1 MIHVCQLPYHCNT
14 DNNYAW
20 YILLYSAAKSLR
32 MRATMND
39 DEGGPLS
46 VSTYILSVNNDLC
59 SIKCMGEAR

>member
-1 MIHVCQLPYHCNT
+1 MLGT
-14 DNNYAW
+14 F
-20 YILLYSAAKSLR
+20 YSTAKSLR

-59 SIKCMGEAR
+59 GIKCMGEAR